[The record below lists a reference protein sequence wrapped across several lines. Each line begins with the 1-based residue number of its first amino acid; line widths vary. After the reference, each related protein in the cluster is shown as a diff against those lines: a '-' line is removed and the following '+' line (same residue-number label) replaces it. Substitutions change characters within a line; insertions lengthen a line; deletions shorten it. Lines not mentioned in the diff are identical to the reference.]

1 MRNIWS
7 PASFQGGARRRR
19 YFEGW
24 YFKHSGGAGEGPG
37 STAHG
42 IWSFIPGM
50 AIGESRADGYSF
62 VQAIEGRTG
71 RSWWF
76 QYPLDAFD
84 AKESGLDIRV
94 GPNRFG
100 SAGISLDLS
109 DGAASIRGEFSY
121 GSFNAMRFAPW
132 APGVMGP
139 YSFVPRMECNHG
151 LVSLDHRIDGWVEVD
166 GARSEFN
173 DGRGYIEKD
182 WGISMPRCWIW
193 TQSNDFPRRGDSVML
208 SVARVP
214 WMGSAFNGFLCTAS
228 IAGRHAL
235 FATWNGS
242 RIVSLAADE
251 AEVVCRIERRAR
263 GGTESITLRMLRSR
277 GGLLR
282 APVQGLLSRRIAEAA
297 DAALYAEYQA
307 PGQAPYVMRSGLAGL
322 ETAGDISA
330 LCTD

>member
-7 PASFQGGARRRR
+7 PASFQGGGRRRR

-24 YFKHSGGAGEGPG
+24 YFKHSGGPDI
-37 STAHG
+37 G

-50 AIGESRADGYSF
+50 AVGETRDEGYSF
-62 VQAIEGRTG
+62 VQAIEGTTG

-76 QYPLDAFD
+76 QYPLEEFHA
-84 AKESGLDIRV
+84 AESGLDIRV

-100 SAGISLDLS
+100 HAGIRLDLAEGTS
-109 DGAASIRGEFSY
+109 SIRGEFAY
-121 GSFNAMRFAPW
+121 GAFSAMRFAPW

-151 LVSLDHRIDGWVEVD
+151 LVSLDHRIDGFLEVD
-166 GARSEFN
+166 DRRIEFA

-182 WGISMPRCWIW
+182 WGISMPQCWIW
-193 TQSNDFPRRGDSVML
+193 TQSNDFPAGGDSVML

-228 IAGRHAL
+228 LGGEKKL
-235 FATWNGS
+235 FTTWNGS
-242 RIVSLAADE
+242 RIVQLE
-251 AEVVCRIERRAR
+251 AREDFILCRIERSRSRNAV
-263 GGTESITLRMLRSR
+263 ESVTLRMQRSR

-282 APVQGLLSRRIAEAA
+282 APVQGLLSRRIAEAV
-297 DAALYAEYQA
+297 DAGLEVEYRA
-307 PGQAPYVMRSGLAGL
+307 GPGAAVYRAASSLAGL
-322 ETAGDISA
+322 ETAGDISI
-330 LCTD
+330 LLIQPR